1 MEYTR
6 TFAFVTR
13 RIEYKHLR
21 CAQNET
27 YCELNLSI
35 FQVLICLYKLN
46 RNSKF
51 KRILNADTHNIRI
64 TNADGQ
70 AITKIRTA
78 IKKLKMVYQKELWYT
93 IFKFIKATQC
103 LAYEKINYSTNLE
116 YFETSP
122 DSISFKVRISPST
135 STE

>member
-1 MEYTR
+1 MTDRQKESSDDKQSWVKCVY
-6 TFAFVTR
+6 
-13 RIEYKHLR
+13 
-21 CAQNET
+21 
-27 YCELNLSI
+27 
-35 FQVLICLYKLN
+35 
-46 RNSKF
+46 
-51 KRILNADTHNIRI
+51 
-64 TNADGQ
+64 
-70 AITKIRTA
+70 RTA